1 MLSQFEPLLAMKHS
15 PIHNYVIPGL
25 TSWLLADPTTEGVLR
40 LFECSREH
48 EEAITPHSHRFDLT
62 CHVLEGSVRN
72 ILWKTRTL
80 SDGQAGKFEDLFTET
95 TMAYDGSVGEYAE
108 LSSRVVAARRDT
120 RWYGVGESYSMLAH
134 EIHSIRFSKGAKVV
148 LIEGPVRSLT
158 NVVLEPYE
166 MGFGRIKTMRTEP
179 WMFRRPGLGQLLK
192 EA

>member
-48 EEAITPHSHRFDLT
+48 EEAITPHSHRFDLR
-62 CHVLEGSVRN
+62 CFVIEGQVRN
-72 ILWKTRTL
+72 TLWHARDL
-80 SDGQAGKFEDLFTET
+80 SEGQAGEREDLFTAT
-95 TMAYDGSVGEYAE
+95 TMGYDGTIGEYAE
-108 LSSRVVAARRDT
+108 LSSKVVVARQDH
-120 RWYGVGESYSMLAH
+120 RWYRSGDTYSMQAH

-148 LIEGPVRSLT
+148 LMEGPKRALT

-179 WMFRRPGLGQLLK
+179 WMFRRG
-192 EA
+192 